1 MDSPDDSACC
11 YFTGGHL
18 ASVRRS
24 ESWHPSTR
32 KRLYAYTISDHGV
45 TAAARMRRSRER
57 HRRGALCIRLEI
69 GWSDL
74 DALGALG
81 LLDTDEA
88 DPVKISGAVR
98 AHLDQSLTTSSRPA
112 RTAPE

>member
-1 MDSPDDSACC
+1 M
-11 YFTGGHL
+11 
-18 ASVRRS
+18 
-24 ESWHPSTR
+24 
-32 KRLYAYTISDHGV
+32 

-57 HRRGALCIRLEI
+57 RRRGALCVTLEI
-69 GWSDL
+69 GWDDM

-98 AHLDQSLTTSSRPA
+98 AYLDESLGSPSKVA
-112 RTAPE
+112 SCV

>member
-1 MDSPDDSACC
+1 MP
-11 YFTGGHL
+11 
-18 ASVRRS
+18 
-24 ESWHPSTR
+24 
-32 KRLYAYTISDHGV
+32 
-45 TAAARMRRSRER
+45 AAARMRRSRER
-57 HRRGALCIRLEI
+57 RRRGALCVMLEI

-74 DALGALG
+74 DAPGALV

>member
-1 MDSPDDSACC
+1 M
-11 YFTGGHL
+11 
-18 ASVRRS
+18 
-24 ESWHPSTR
+24 
-32 KRLYAYTISDHGV
+32 

-57 HRRGALCIRLEI
+57 HRRGALCVMLEI

-74 DALGALG
+74 DALGARG

>member
-1 MDSPDDSACC
+1 MP
-11 YFTGGHL
+11 
-18 ASVRRS
+18 
-24 ESWHPSTR
+24 
-32 KRLYAYTISDHGV
+32 
-45 TAAARMRRSRER
+45 AAARMRRSRER
-57 HRRGALCIRLEI
+57 RRRGALCVMLEI

-98 AHLDQSLTTSSRPA
+98 AYLDQSLTTSSRSA

>member
-1 MDSPDDSACC
+1 MP
-11 YFTGGHL
+11 
-18 ASVRRS
+18 
-24 ESWHPSTR
+24 
-32 KRLYAYTISDHGV
+32 
-45 TAAARMRRSRER
+45 AAARMRRSRER
-57 HRRGALCIRLEI
+57 RRRGALCVMLEI

>member
-1 MDSPDDSACC
+1 MP
-11 YFTGGHL
+11 
-18 ASVRRS
+18 
-24 ESWHPSTR
+24 
-32 KRLYAYTISDHGV
+32 
-45 TAAARMRRSRER
+45 AAARMRRSRER
-57 HRRGALCIRLEI
+57 RRRGALCVMLEI

-98 AHLDQSLTTSSRPA
+98 AHLDQGLATSSRPA

>member
-1 MDSPDDSACC
+1 M
-11 YFTGGHL
+11 
-18 ASVRRS
+18 
-24 ESWHPSTR
+24 
-32 KRLYAYTISDHGV
+32 

-57 HRRGALCIRLEI
+57 HRRGALWVMLEI

-98 AHLDQSLTTSSRPA
+98 AHLDQSLATSSRPT